1 MNDIDIPRL
10 AALAQAAT
18 PGPRT
23 VRNEPFESG
32 MPYFYINAG
41 AGYYRGAPD
50 PSGFQIAAIMSQT
63 DADLAA
69 LAPETLTA
77 LCQRVQAA
85 EAIVEDARM
94 MRDVV
99 SGIAN
104 GNASAETMRGQCRL
118 LVRVFDQNTK
128 SKGDGT

>member
-85 EAIVEDARM
+85 EAELAATRRATYQWRQERWTGLFNSDATLMEALDRINE
-94 MRDVV
+94 
-99 SGIAN
+99 G
-104 GNASAETMRGQCRL
+104 RL
-118 LVRVFDQNTK
+118 K
-128 SKGDGT
+128 